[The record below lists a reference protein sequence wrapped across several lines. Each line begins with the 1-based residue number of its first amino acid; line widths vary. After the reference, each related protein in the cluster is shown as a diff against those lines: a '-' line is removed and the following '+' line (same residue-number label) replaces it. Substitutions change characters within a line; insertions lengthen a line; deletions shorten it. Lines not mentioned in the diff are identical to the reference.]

1 MTILEIKDLHKAYGE
16 KTQVLRGINLQIEQG
31 EFVCIIGLSGAGKST
46 LLRCVNR
53 LIEASSGAILVP
65 RALSGLSADGAKA
78 DVLKLNAEEL
88 RLLRRKV
95 GMVFQQFN
103 IVKRLSVI
111 ENVLSGGLGYQP
123 ALRSVLR
130 IFSREEKR
138 QALTNLKRVGLLDHA
153 YKRADQLSGG
163 EQQRVAIARTLMQQ
177 PAIILADEPV
187 ASLDPRLSRV
197 VLDILKRVCRE
208 DGITALVSLHA
219 LELTREYADRIIGL
233 KQGQIFFDGPA
244 RDLTDTIVDSVYHRT
259 RLSLNFKSRSQCR
272 KPAIGFCCCGDPSPG
287 ANYPRVFIHR
297 EA

>member
-1 MTILEIKDLHKAYGE
+1 MTILEIKDLYKTYGD

-65 RALSGLSADGAKA
+65 RALSGVSADGAQV
-78 DVLKLNAEEL
+78 DVLRLNAEDL

-123 ALRSVLR
+123 GLRSVLR

-138 QALTNLKRVGLLDHA
+138 QALTNLDRVGLLDHA

-197 VLDILKRVCRE
+197 VLDILKRVCQE

-219 LELTREYADRIIGL
+219 LELTREYADHIIGL
-233 KQGQIFFDGPA
+233 KQGQIFFDGGP
-244 RDLTDTIVDSVYHRT
+244 RDLTDAIVDSVYHGRD
-259 RLSLNFKSRSQCR
+259 Q
-272 KPAIGFCCCGDPSPG
+272 
-287 ANYPRVFIHR
+287 
-297 EA
+297 

>member
-1 MTILEIKDLHKAYGE
+1 VTILEIKDLHKAYGD
-16 KTQVLRGINLQIEQG
+16 KTQVLRGINFQIEQG

-65 RALSGLSADGAKA
+65 RALSGISADGAQV
-78 DVLKLNAEEL
+78 DVLRLNAGEL

-103 IVKRLSVI
+103 IVKRLLVI

-123 ALRSVLR
+123 GLRSALR

-138 QALTNLKRVGLLDHA
+138 QALTNLDRVGLLDHA

-187 ASLDPRLSRV
+187 ASLDPRLSRI

-208 DGITALVSLHA
+208 DAITALVSLHA

-233 KQGQIFFDGPA
+233 KQGQIFFDGRP
-244 RDLTDTIVDSVYHRT
+244 RDLTDAIVDSVYHGRD
-259 RLSLNFKSRSQCR
+259 Q
-272 KPAIGFCCCGDPSPG
+272 
-287 ANYPRVFIHR
+287 
-297 EA
+297 

>member
-1 MTILEIKDLHKAYGE
+1 MTILEIKDLYKTYGD

-65 RALSGLSADGAKA
+65 RALSGVSADGAQV
-78 DVLKLNAEEL
+78 DVLRLNAEDL
-88 RLLRRKV
+88 RLLRRKI

-123 ALRSVLR
+123 GLRSVLR

-138 QALTNLKRVGLLDHA
+138 QALTNLDRVGLLDHA

-208 DGITALVSLHA
+208 DGITAMVSLHA
-219 LELTREYADRIIGL
+219 LELTREYADHIIGL
-233 KQGQIFFDGPA
+233 KQGQIFFDGGP
-244 RDLTDTIVDSVYHRT
+244 RDLTDAIVASVYHGRD
-259 RLSLNFKSRSQCR
+259 Q
-272 KPAIGFCCCGDPSPG
+272 
-287 ANYPRVFIHR
+287 
-297 EA
+297 

>member
-1 MTILEIKDLHKAYGE
+1 VTILEIKDLHKTYGE

-53 LIEASSGAILVP
+53 LIEANSGAILVP
-65 RALSGLSADGAKA
+65 RALSGLSVDGAKA
-78 DVLKLNAEEL
+78 DVLKLNAEQL

-123 ALRSVLR
+123 GLRSVLR

-138 QALTNLKRVGLLDHA
+138 QALTNLDRVGLLDHA

-208 DGITALVSLHA
+208 DGITAMVSLHA
-219 LELTREYADRIIGL
+219 LELTREYADHIIGL
-233 KQGQIFFDGPA
+233 KQGQIFFDGRP
-244 RDLTDTIVDSVYHRT
+244 RDLTDAIVDSVYHGRD
-259 RLSLNFKSRSQCR
+259 Q
-272 KPAIGFCCCGDPSPG
+272 
-287 ANYPRVFIHR
+287 
-297 EA
+297 